1 MIDELLDPTVERA
14 IRALKRYPQYDQRNL
29 ERVMAAVRARPAMR
43 LSSSASV
50 ADRVAAWFRTPSLA
64 TTGLLAAAALVIGF
78 VTRGAISAPDGAPEM
93 TVASGTAAA
102 PAIAVQPVT
111 NSRSEPNA
119 VPVPIVFEAGN
130 AKSVSVV
137 GDFNDWDATAAPMKR
152 FGKDGPWTA
161 TWLAKP
167 GRHVYAFLVD
177 GQTLVAD
184 PRAPRARDLDYGGD
198 ASGLIVDPQ
207 RTPRPEPTRP
217 R

>member
-1 MIDELLDPTVERA
+1 MIDELLDPTVARA
-14 IRALKRYPQYDQRNL
+14 IRALKAYPPHDARNIQ
-29 ERVMAAVRARPAMR
+29 RVMTAVRARPAMR
-43 LSSSASV
+43 PGVGDTLGA
-50 ADRVAAWFRTPSLA
+50 RVAAWFRTPSLA
-64 TTGLLAAAALVIGF
+64 TTGMLAAAALVIGF
-78 VTRGAISAPDGAPEM
+78 VTRGIISVPEAAPEATVAAGNSVSSAPSIPM
-93 TVASGTAAA
+93 QPAS
-102 PAIAVQPVT
+102 
-111 NSRSEPNA
+111 NSRTEPNA

-161 TWLAKP
+161 TLLAKP

-198 ASGLIVDPQ
+198 ASVLMVTPQ
-207 RTPRPEPTRP
+207 
-217 R
+217 